1 LISVTAHGSGYTS
14 DPKFTISDARCKC
27 NGLAGTVAGNFDA
40 CLSPRR
46 AHGASLGSRVAH
58 SAVVQGYSTRVY
70 LTGLSGVQNPD
81 SLYIPLQR
89 HGFNNSDGTA
99 VFGMYGRW
107 IKASNTLV
115 LQFTGPTMNALEDY
129 AVEFYL
135 LNPSV
140 FQSGPSISIYTTG
153 ITSAEA
159 SIETAPLGS
168 LKNALSIAGF
178 YSSSIASQS
187 NPAQNGTNEIRL
199 VLIPHL
205 THPMAPSV
213 ELLTAGENYAA
224 GDLRI
229 FDGDKEI
236 STFNSSFSTR
246 TDGSISHMFGR
257 TFGDN
262 FSFSP
267 SAEVRP
273 FYPSSDVTQDGSV
286 RYIEIVNPG
295 SGHAD
300 GTFQLVIG
308 CNLPDCVG
316 TGLSATYTVSEGLVV
331 SCNVINRGSGYTD
344 LTSTSTPRV
353 YTQGCNGYGFG
364 SGCVDSVLKA
374 RVPRGA
380 AFNLRPP
387 FVKIAG
393 LTGAQGPATGKIKL
407 SSFQNEATRVYG
419 GEADWDL
426 EAGSIT
432 LTLIRAAENG
442 TQYGLS
448 FELLNP
454 LIGQTSVQP
463 VITGQSG
470 FAHGTTLMQKDV
482 GNAAPLL
489 VCNVSSAFISQDN
502 AGQGQLNIL
511 TITFSL
517 TITLYPPV
525 IITILGLTGTA
536 EPSQNLAI
544 NSSNYRNG
552 TWDQA
557 AGILQL
563 TVNNDLIAG
572 TRHIFSFSLTNPA
585 AHRKPAN
592 VSFSSVFFFET
603 TLESGTGLTAPLR
616 VNGLLVSRIGQ
627 INPSASA
634 FNTLTVTL
642 QSVYTIQA
650 LVHSQRTIFVLQGL
664 KGAQTRDTLTLPL
677 NDLSG
682 EVSTIFG
689 SSCVWKQ
696 AAGALILTLLQDA
709 APLEDI
715 VFSIVLQNPKTPQD
729 GQHVTVHASQGL
741 RILPVTMEQGEGLAQ
756 VLLVAGITL
765 SQVAQSTPSQDAA
778 NTLTVSFACN
788 FALFASD
795 NPIVTIAGL
804 AGSKTIGNKYLALT
818 GGNTSHFA
826 EKAYWRNNQQIEFK
840 VEIDTAR
847 HGTLSSS
854 FVLTNPSLGQSSP
867 DLSIRANGNG
877 YSTPW
882 QTIEKAPG
890 NAAALLVAAFAYSS
904 AGQSTGEP
912 GVANII
918 TVTVAANCDLR
929 FETLPIQLHFSG
941 LQNATSPNPLVVI
954 SDKSNDFVKLTSDPA
969 SFSNISASQAHKIL
983 SVGMSKGKTM
993 LASTLYVFQFNLTNP
1008 LQPQA
1013 PPDLYVSLTGEIVIG
1028 KTAMYKPTGLDAVL
1042 RIFTSST
1049 GTSSLKGSTTTDWSN
1064 RSASSRM
1071 EARRGFGAAYL
1082 PGLMLGPAGG
1092 QMSKMLFG
1100 YQGQWYQPGGRAI
1113 LSIQVG
1119 QLMAQ
1124 GSTYQVSF
1132 PIDNPLTALNKVN
1145 VHVMAGTPYNIQTLN
1160 YGGNHFIYD
1169 ELLQGESG
1177 SLDLPGSKPGD
1188 AQPLKVYSNSWSV
1201 VEIGQDSPF
1210 PSAVNTIHVTLASWI
1225 GLKENT
1231 IIDIWGLV
1239 GTTTTSNAALP
1250 ITNHNDGAAGFA
1262 STGKWVQ
1269 SNGQLTVIARATNLS
1284 TAYHFSFSLT
1294 NTAFELASA
1303 RVSIEARGTIS
1314 IPSQVM
1320 TTGSVLNP
1328 AFAAIPHLT
1337 IADAAPLR
1345 IRAVEFYV
1353 RACGQSNSFPNR
1365 SYVCVLLPC
1374 FCGQLV

>member
-1 LISVTAHGSGYTS
+1 
-14 DPKFTISDARCKC
+14 
-27 NGLAGTVAGNFDA
+27 
-40 CLSPRR
+40 
-46 AHGASLGSRVAH
+46 
-58 SAVVQGYSTRVY
+58 
-70 LTGLSGVQNPD
+70 
-81 SLYIPLQR
+81 
-89 HGFNNSDGTA
+89 
-99 VFGMYGRW
+99 MYGRW
-107 IKASNTLV
+107 LAASKTLV
-115 LQFTGPTMNALEDY
+115 LQFTGPAMNVEDY

-135 LNPSV
+135 VNPSD
-140 FQSGPSISIYTTG
+140 FQSGPSISIHTTG

-178 YSSSIASQS
+178 YSSSTASQS

-205 THPMAPSV
+205 THPMAPSI
-213 ELLTAGENYAA
+213 ELLNAGENYAA

-229 FDGDKEI
+229 FDGDVEI
-236 STFNSSFSTR
+236 STFNASFSTR
-246 TDGSISHMFGR
+246 TDGSISHVFGR

-273 FYPSSDVTQDGSV
+273 FYTSSDVSQDGRV

-295 SGHAD
+295 SGHTD

-316 TGLSATYTVSEGLVV
+316 TGFSATYTVFGGLVV
-331 SCNVINRGSGYTD
+331 SCNVVNRGSGYTV
-344 LTSTSTPRV
+344 LTSTATPRV

-364 SGCVDSVLKA
+364 SGCVDAVLKA
-374 RVPRGA
+374 RVPWGA
-380 AFNLRPP
+380 TFKLLAP
-387 FVKIAG
+387 FVKMAG

-426 EAGSIT
+426 ESGSIT

-454 LIGQTSVQP
+454 FIGQTSVHP
-463 VITGQSG
+463 VITGRSG
-470 FAHGTTLMQKDV
+470 FAHGRTLMQKGV

-502 AGQGQLNIL
+502 AGQGQRNTL

-525 IITILGLTGTA
+525 IITILGLTGTL

-544 NSSNYRNG
+544 KSSCSSNYRNG

-557 AGILQL
+557 AGILQV
-563 TVNNDLIAG
+563 TVNSDLIAG
-572 TRHIFSFSLTNPA
+572 TRHTFSFSLTNPA
-585 AHRKPAN
+585 AHRNPAN

-603 TLESGTGLTAPLR
+603 SLESGTGLTAPLR

-650 LVHSQRTIFVLQGL
+650 LVREERTIFVLQGL

-682 EVSTIFG
+682 QVSTIFG

-696 AAGALILTLLQDA
+696 AAGALILTVLQDA

-715 VFSIVLQNPKTPQD
+715 VFSIVLQNPETPQD

-741 RILPVTMEQGEGLAQ
+741 SILPVTMEQREGLAR
-756 VLLVAGITL
+756 VLLVAGFTR
-765 SQVAQSTPSQDAA
+765 SQVVQSTPSQDAA

-788 FALFASD
+788 FALFASH

-804 AGSKTIGNKYLALT
+804 AGSKTIGHQYLTLT
-818 GGNTSHFA
+818 DGNTSHFNG
-826 EKAYWRNNQQIEFK
+826 KAYWRNNQQIEFK

-890 NAAALLVAAFAYSS
+890 NAAALLVAAVAYSS

-912 GVANII
+912 GVANLIS
-918 TVTVAANCDLR
+918 VTVATNVDLR

-941 LQNATSPNPLVVI
+941 LQNATSPNESVVI
-954 SDKSNDFVKLTSDPA
+954 LDKSNDLVELTSGPA
-969 SFSNISASQAHKIL
+969 SFNSLSAHAHKTL
-983 SVGMSKGKTM
+983 SVGLSKGKTM

-1008 LQPQA
+1008 LQPQD

-1049 GTSSLKGSTTTDWSN
+1049 GTSSLKGSTTTGWSN
-1064 RSASSRM
+1064 QSASSGLKS
-1071 EARRGFGAAYL
+1071 RRGFSAVYL
-1082 PGLMLGPAGG
+1082 PGFMLGPAGG
-1092 QMSKMLFG
+1092 LRSKALFG
-1100 YQGQWYQPGGRAI
+1100 YQGQWYQPGGRVI
-1113 LSIQVG
+1113 LSIEAGQV
-1119 QLMAQ
+1119 MAG
-1124 GSTYQVSF
+1124 GSTYQLSF
-1132 PIDNPLTALNKVN
+1132 SIVNPLTALNKVN
-1145 VHVMAGTPYNIQTLN
+1145 VHVMAGKPYNIRTLN
-1160 YGGNHFIYD
+1160 YGGDHFIYD

-1188 AQPLKVYSNSWSV
+1188 AQPLKVYSNSWAV

-1210 PSAVNTIHVTLASWI
+1210 PSDVNTIHVTLASWI

-1231 IIDIWGLV
+1231 VIDIWGLL
-1239 GTTTTSNAALP
+1239 GTTTPSNAALP
-1250 ITNHNDGAAGFA
+1250 ITNHNDSAAGFA
-1262 STGKWVQ
+1262 STANWVQ
-1269 SNGQLTVIARATNLS
+1269 ANGQLTVLTRATNPS
-1284 TAYHFSFSLT
+1284 TPYHFSFSLT
-1294 NTAFELASA
+1294 NIAFELASA
-1303 RVSIEARGTIS
+1303 RVSIEARGTIV
-1314 IPSQVM
+1314 IPPQVM
-1320 TTGSVLNP
+1320 TTGSVLSP

-1337 IADAAPLR
+1337 IADAAPMR

-1353 RACGQSNSFPNR
+1353 RACGQSNAFPNR
-1365 SYVCVLLPC
+1365 S
-1374 FCGQLV
+1374 